1 MFRFGVVFRL
11 LFWNLKRSLR
21 EGFRYV
27 AFILKL
33 HAGSPRVVLY
43 VVLWFVSPT
52 VLQTSNPTMSAL
64 LPAACALLLGLLGA
78 SFSPASCC
86 RFQIPPHDQVARVA
100 RFVAHQCDWA
110 SMATISTHKPVAGQ
124 PFSNA
129 FSVSDGTEGSGSG
142 VPYMYLTRMEISVQ
156 DLEVTC
162 TLLLQ
167 SALLLECLN
176 YDKTSCK
183 LCFSSWLCHVSI
195 RARICSVQNC
205 IKKTVN
211 LVKLPLYFTLLCLQ
225 CSIQFNYYQKKTVYF
240 PIGWVSNVLNTTEKW
255 I

>member
-1 MFRFGVVFRL
+1 MFIRYIFKHFVLFCFYSFVLYICICVSFRGRL
-11 LFWNLKRSLR
+11 P
-21 EGFRYV
+21 
-27 AFILKL
+27 AFILKFAKVIERGL
-33 HAGSPRVVLY
+33 PVYSSYFETPRRISACCLY

-129 FSVSDGTEGSGSG
+129 FSVSDGTESSGSG

-176 YDKTSCK
+176 YDKLPVNFVLVPDCVTS
-183 LCFSSWLCHVSI
+183 LLELE
-195 RARICSVQNC
+195 SVVFR
-205 IKKTVN
+205 TA
-211 LVKLPLYFTLLCLQ
+211 
-225 CSIQFNYYQKKTVYF
+225 
-240 PIGWVSNVLNTTEKW
+240 
-255 I
+255 

>member
-1 MFRFGVVFRL
+1 
-11 LFWNLKRSLR
+11 
-21 EGFRYV
+21 
-27 AFILKL
+27 
-33 HAGSPRVVLY
+33 
-43 VVLWFVSPT
+43 
-52 VLQTSNPTMSAL
+52 MSAL

-167 SALLLECLN
+167 SALLLECLK

-183 LCFSSWLCHVSI
+183 LCFSS
-195 RARICSVQNC
+195 
-205 IKKTVN
+205 
-211 LVKLPLYFTLLCLQ
+211 
-225 CSIQFNYYQKKTVYF
+225 
-240 PIGWVSNVLNTTEKW
+240 
-255 I
+255 